1 VLRHA
6 YPDGVDGRVGFPA
19 DLQRHL
25 PRLAAAHD
33 GLVEAAVERH
43 AEHVVRGH
51 LARRRVVEQGQ
62 PLALPITTPSHPI
75 RASDSVLTHNT
86 SKARTPSPIPSKTT
100 TRVHNS
106 THRGGRQ
113 AVAGL
118 PVHRRPPELEL
129 RPRRQ
134 RHRHPA
140 WSWRSIRS
148 RAFTSRR
155 PADSSAKQSYN
166 YKSSERWQQT
176 TCFCYAA
183 TYPVFCCS
191 TAAGAAVAAEA

>member
-1 VLRHA
+1 VLGDA
-6 YPDGVDGRVGFPA
+6 DPDGVDGRVGAAP

-51 LARRRVVEQGQ
+51 LRRRRVVEEGQ
-62 PLALPITTPSHPI
+62 ALTG
-75 RASDSVLTHNT
+75 
-86 SKARTPSPIPSKTT
+86 
-100 TRVHNS
+100 
-106 THRGGRQ
+106 GGRE

-134 RHRHPA
+134 RHLLVLLLNGNRGRRGGGGGANARGGAPA
-140 WSWRSIRS
+140 GDDDS
-148 RAFTSRR
+148 RAARL
-155 PADSSAKQSYN
+155 PAMVAADSRGAGVAEAAAGGERGHR
-166 YKSSERWQQT
+166 SSFLLAT
-176 TCFCYAA
+176 TCQ
-183 TYPVFCCS
+183 T
-191 TAAGAAVAAEA
+191 VAALTDEVAVPCSGRFGQRWRRHRIRPPA